1 MARRDMSEP
10 CLGEKLV
17 FIFEKASEETLGD
30 LGFGDPIPREKFL
43 SFLQKLFS
51 LLSQA
56 FKEA

>member
-1 MARRDMSEP
+1 MSEP